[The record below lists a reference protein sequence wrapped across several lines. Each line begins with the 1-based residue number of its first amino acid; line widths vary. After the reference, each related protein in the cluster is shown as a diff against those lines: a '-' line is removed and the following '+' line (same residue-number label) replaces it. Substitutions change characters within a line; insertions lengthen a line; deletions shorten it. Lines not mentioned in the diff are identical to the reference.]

1 MIILI
6 MNHILS
12 INPLTNSQLI
22 NADLNNDGIV
32 DILDIINL
40 VNIILSE

>member
-1 MIILI
+1 

-12 INPLTNSQLI
+12 TNPLTNSQLI
-22 NADLNNDGIV
+22 SADLNNDGIV

-40 VNIILSE
+40 VNIILFD